1 MPDTQTPDSQEQG
14 ARSREQGEINKGT
27 PDTRLEV
34 ARLKMNPTRSSGDEQ
49 HIAFKS
55 GDLNE
60 RDTFKSET

>member
-1 MPDTQTPDSQEQG
+1 MPDSQTPDSQEQG

-27 PDTRLEV
+27 PDTRLED

-55 GDLNE
+55 
-60 RDTFKSET
+60 ET